1 MPFVSAITKGI
12 NNFSSMT
19 TKNLSKDMLLSHI
32 SPIDI
37 TLNALKLNSFPNKN
51 ISSPF
56 SEDKKPSFKVFK
68 NGNYKCFST
77 GKNGDCFQLVAELNN
92 LDCNTNFNEVLQLI
106 ETYNNLLLIDF
117 AKSSKSSNNSNI
129 ISTEEVPFRIKSISK
144 IPFEERH
151 LQFWDEHNVTI
162 EFLERFGVSAINNY
176 SFYSNK
182 KGKDFNF
189 KINEN
194 EIAFSYTV
202 NENHEIYIPKQETK
216 DKKFINSLVATDIFG
231 LKQLPEKV
239 ENLIICAG
247 KKDTLVA
254 TAFGFYAITF
264 RSETQMPTKQQIET
278 LQSRCNNLLICYDND
293 NGGVQGVNRIL
304 DKYEIIQLQLPATI
318 NDIADYFK
326 THTREDFE
334 SLIQDSLNDEIKDP
348 ITNNATSEETTTIFH
363 ITENY
368 LNENYDLRFNSIALE
383 IELSKKNENKWIS
396 CNENSLWLE
405 LQKKSIKIPLNSLLA
420 ILKSD
425 AIQKYNPIVEYFNS
439 LPEWNQESDY
449 ITEFSRYVILDDHE
463 DKEQFEYHFKKW
475 CVRAVKCA
483 TIEDYF
489 NKQAFVLT
497 DDGLG
502 QNIGKSSYCRFLCPP
517 PLSNYFAEDMGDDK
531 DSRILLCKNFL
542 INLDELA
549 ALSKKEINQLKSY
562 FSKSQINDRLPYDR
576 KNSIIPRIASFIGS
590 TNMSTFLQ
598 DETGSVRWLCFVIKS
613 INWNYKKEFDI
624 NKLWAQA
631 LHLAN
636 DKSFEETLSFED
648 IRLNELR
655 NDKFQIVSPEKDL
668 ANKFFSIAV
677 NMIDSEFMTS
687 TDILNHIN
695 LWSSSGIRLN
705 SISMGKALKSIG
717 HKRTKHNGIYGYW
730 VVKKPT

>member
-1 MPFVSAITKGI
+1 
-12 NNFSSMT
+12 MT
-19 TKNLSKDMLLSHI
+19 TKILSKDMILSYI
-32 SPIDI
+32 APFDI

-68 NGNYKCFST
+68 NGNYNCFST

-92 LDCNTNFNEVLQLI
+92 LDCKNDFNKVLQLI
-106 ETYNNLLLIDF
+106 ATNNNILVTDI
-117 AKSSKSSNNSNI
+117 ANPSKTSNNVFAINRKNNCNTI
-129 ISTEEVPFRIKSISK
+129 EREEIPFKIKSISK
-144 IPFEERH
+144 IQFEERH

-162 EFLERFGVSAINNY
+162 KLLNRFGVSAINNY

-216 DKKFINSLVATDIFG
+216 DKKFINGLVATDIFG
-231 LKQLPEKV
+231 LKQLPKKV

-254 TAFGFYAITF
+254 TSFGFNAITF
-264 RSETQMPTKQQIET
+264 LSETQMPTKQQIET
-278 LQSRCNNLLICYDND
+278 LRSHCNNLFICYDND
-293 NGGVQGVNRIL
+293 NGGVLGSNSIIE
-304 DKYEIIQLQLPATI
+304 KYPAIIGLQLPTEI

-326 THTREDFE
+326 VHTKDDFE
-334 SLIQDSLNDEIKDP
+334 SIIKDSLNNEIKDP
-348 ITNNATSEETTTIFH
+348 VTNNTTHEETTTIFH

-368 LNENYDLRFNSIALE
+368 LNENYDLRFNTIALE

-449 ITEFSRYVILDDHE
+449 ITEFSRYAILDDHE

-489 NKQAFVLT
+489 NK
-497 DDGLG
+497 
-502 QNIGKSSYCRFLCPP
+502 
-517 PLSNYFAEDMGDDK
+517 
-531 DSRILLCKNFL
+531 
-542 INLDELA
+542 
-549 ALSKKEINQLKSY
+549 
-562 FSKSQINDRLPYDR
+562 
-576 KNSIIPRIASFIGS
+576 
-590 TNMSTFLQ
+590 
-598 DETGSVRWLCFVIKS
+598 
-613 INWNYKKEFDI
+613 
-624 NKLWAQA
+624 
-631 LHLAN
+631 HL
-636 DKSFEETLSFED
+636 
-648 IRLNELR
+648 
-655 NDKFQIVSPEKDL
+655 
-668 ANKFFSIAV
+668 
-677 NMIDSEFMTS
+677 
-687 TDILNHIN
+687 
-695 LWSSSGIRLN
+695 
-705 SISMGKALKSIG
+705 
-717 HKRTKHNGIYGYW
+717 Y
-730 VVKKPT
+730 